1 MLLGYKYNSLPC
13 SLGDINSNFSQADN
27 KGADSN
33 LPMRCGLH
41 QDRHKQ
47 NMYQEERQRK
57 FMQEIEDINA
67 RRHTDFFTSSQKSPI
82 PLNRYDN
89 FVADLAP
96 RSPRS
101 FYVSGAARALYDF
114 KGENP
119 RY

>member
-1 MLLGYKYNSLPC
+1 MLLGYKYNSLP
-13 SLGDINSNFSQADN
+13 SNFPDINTNFSREHDKGVDSNF
-27 KGADSN
+27 
-33 LPMRCGLH
+33 PMRNSSYQGH
-41 QDRHKQ
+41 HKHD
-47 NMYQEERQRK
+47 MYEEERQRK
-57 FMQEIEDINA
+57 FLQEVEDLNS

-96 RSPRS
+96 KSPRS

-114 KGENP
+114 NGENS